1 MVSLDCTK
9 KLRTMGSSYGVVIPS
24 NLLKEMG
31 LKQGDKVVLYYDDVK
46 KEVIIKKNMKEDL

>member
-1 MVSLDCTK
+1 
-9 KLRTMGSSYGVVIPS
+9 MGSSYGVVMPS

-46 KEVIIKKNMKEDL
+46 KEVIIKKNIKEDL